1 MSSDN
6 KSSYSF
12 RNHQDYL
19 HHPESLMGSLSL
31 RASLQ
36 TYWYQ
41 FLKRDLL
48 PQHFSC
54 MSVCKLRVAQWNPW
68 GYWGEMVFVFWWPQ
82 YCCGLLLR
90 QPLLSSR
97 WLEQHDP
104 VMLRKEDMILIS
116 LCKHMVRFLKPAN
129 QIYFW
134 CTFTGPVLGE
144 GNKWIWPKGWHLSP
158 TNHGRGSS
166 STGFHF
172 TPGLE
177 SQLYKG
183 ITQS

>member
-1 MSSDN
+1 
-6 KSSYSF
+6 
-12 RNHQDYL
+12 
-19 HHPESLMGSLSL
+19 MGSLSL

-158 TNHGRGSS
+158 HQPWQRQQQHWLS
-166 STGFHF
+166 
-172 TPGLE
+172 
-177 SQLYKG
+177 LYTWAWISALQG
-183 ITQS
+183 YNTVLNQIISYLGAYN